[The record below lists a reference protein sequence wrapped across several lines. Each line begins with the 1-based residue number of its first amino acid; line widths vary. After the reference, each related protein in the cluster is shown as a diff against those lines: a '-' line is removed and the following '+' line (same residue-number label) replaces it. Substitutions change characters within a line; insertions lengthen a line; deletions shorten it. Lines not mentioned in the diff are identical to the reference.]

1 MKKINNLKI
10 KFVKKRNSKLKTI
23 VTYVNFLSYQDQ
35 CFFIISFIILKTNE
49 VSKKIHKILNLN
61 WITCK

>member
-35 CFFIISFIILKTNE
+35 CFFIINFISLKQMKYPKN
-49 VSKKIHKILNLN
+49 S
-61 WITCK
+61 